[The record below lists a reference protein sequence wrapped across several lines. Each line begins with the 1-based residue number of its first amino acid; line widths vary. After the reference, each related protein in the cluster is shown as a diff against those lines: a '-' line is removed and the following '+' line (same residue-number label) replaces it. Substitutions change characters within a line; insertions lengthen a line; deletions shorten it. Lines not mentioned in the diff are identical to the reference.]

1 MIFSILFSFL
11 TISNIQFPFFFY
23 HSWALSSIELFI
35 ITPRL
40 LFWVTAVSSEPIILH
55 VKFGLFFLMY
65 AILHPSV
72 LNFTCHLITKSFSLL
87 QSFCDSSLL
96 TQQLNVDFPL
106 PWHTHAC
113 SYILRI
119 KPPQTLIKLRLIME
133 LYVTGFPLEFKYLHA
148 CLCLQTFEPL
158 ENYTNSVVHGK
169 KKKERGSRWDRA
181 NSIIRNKTLFC
192 IEL

>member
-72 LNFTCHLITKSFSLL
+72 LNFICHLITKSFSLL

-148 CLCLQTFEPL
+148 CKPLNHWKIIQTVLF
-158 ENYTNSVVHGK
+158 VGK
-169 KKKERGSRWDRA
+169 RRKRERGSRWDRA
-181 NSIIRNKTLFC
+181 NVIIRNKTLFC